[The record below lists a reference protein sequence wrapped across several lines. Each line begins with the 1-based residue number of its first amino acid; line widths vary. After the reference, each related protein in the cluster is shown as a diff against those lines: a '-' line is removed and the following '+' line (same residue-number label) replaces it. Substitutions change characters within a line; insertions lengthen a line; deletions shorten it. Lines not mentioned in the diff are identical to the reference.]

1 MSRQGKE
8 GQNDGGLKD
17 KQQKRPIIRQLRV
30 PIRSNVTEEYRGFIP
45 LPHSDIMEEEIRT
58 LDAEIFWNDYVKR
71 RCPTVINGLIDDN
84 GFDGER
90 WKDLNYLRSIAG
102 STQVKIEPV
111 DPINDRF
118 GTGAQRRIVTLS
130 QFLDMLQDEKQAGK
144 WYMTTQYI
152 DDESEEE
159 EISNSTSSDSSR
171 QDEANNLFPRLSKD
185 GTIASSTTTSPPTST
200 SQKQSD
206 SDSPR
211 ILEDEELLP
220 APDLDFSLPPPTD
233 ALAHLF
239 PLPTP
244 KLLGGLVLQ
253 QCNLWLG
260 NGTSGKS
267 SGLHHDFHDNLYMV
281 LSGCKRFLIWPPTC
295 HRWLEPTGDIFRVHS
310 NGLIEYD
317 IADEPPLRAD
327 GLTSHEAAL
336 WRVRARKRVLLEAD
350 EAAASLAG
358 EEKVKKALRKGKGKQ
373 TKEQEV
379 ALILLREAEMQELI
393 IRMDNERN
401 LEANGNVTSSDLSD
415 DEIESDFM
423 TDRSDS
429 YGNGSK
435 GLSDDES
442 DTSQTF
448 GAQRQSF
455 GDKQFGGE
463 GFDVFK
469 ALLSYTP
476 MEEGEDDDS
485 FEESEGSIDE
495 IQDGQHRR
503 KRRRAGSFLHI
514 PPGGLPGGLR
524 GSLRDPDGRYD
535 SDISGDISDSDEF
548 IMAAMEDDGQM
559 GQEEIFNLPMV
570 PVIEGEWSG
579 EDDGEALGG
588 NGAALRRVFPGN
600 AFEVVNSEDDDE
612 EDSDE
617 DEDEEES
624 SEEDSNEEKAV
635 EVVTDNDD
643 VHKLPFAQLDE
654 VSSESSKAGE
664 PVEEDEGSSEGALMG
679 EGEDDSEEDE
689 GALFAKLANAEDDE
703 DEDEDEEEEDDDD
716 EDVWPEDA
724 EDGESLLNQLA
735 AMEQNSA
742 PQNGAKAFSPPTA
755 AEKDEDP
762 SSFSRI
768 APQALHWFF
777 DVPNDPSNK
786 DEIVSDDPPRIPGGP
801 TLVPRENCPDPW
813 EIHLKPGQMLYLP
826 ASWYHEVTSYCD
838 PNEKDGNN
846 VHMALN
852 YWFHPPTAV
861 ESREGLSKR
870 KLTALN
876 LDGTPKVGKEARMQ
890 AKARSSG
897 STDIDENVPS
907 ARHPYLDREVWD
919 EIRREVNR
927 RVDEIRKRS
936 AKKAERDEIISGKRK
951 AESPSIETGEED
963 TTALP
968 PTKRSRGDE

>member
-1 MSRQGKE
+1 
-8 GQNDGGLKD
+8 
-17 KQQKRPIIRQLRV
+17 
-30 PIRSNVTEEYRGFIP
+30 
-45 LPHSDIMEEEIRT
+45 MEEDIGM
-58 LDAEIFWNDYVKR
+58 LDAEIFWKEYITR
-71 RCPTVINGLIDDN
+71 RCPTVVNGLINDN
-84 GFDGER
+84 GFDGKR

-118 GTGAQRRIVTLS
+118 GTGAQRKIVTLS

-152 DDESEEE
+152 DDESEED
-159 EISNSTSSDSSR
+159 EISNSNSSDSSR
-171 QDEANNLFPRLSKD
+171 QDETNNLFPLLSKD

-211 ILEDEELLP
+211 ITENEELLP

-244 KLLGGLVLQ
+244 ELLGGLVLQ

-317 IADEPPLRAD
+317 IVDEPPLRAD

-350 EAAASLAG
+350 EAAAVQAG

-379 ALILLREAEMQELI
+379 ALVLLREAEMQELI
-393 IRMDNERN
+393 VRMDNEQA
-401 LEANGNVTSSDLSD
+401 LEANGNAASSDFSD
-415 DEIESDFM
+415 DEIESDFLS
-423 TDRSDS
+423 DRSDS
-429 YGNGSK
+429 IDDGSE
-435 GLSDDES
+435 GFSDADS
-442 DTSQTF
+442 DNSQTF
-448 GAQRQSF
+448 GNQGQ
-455 GDKQFGGE
+455 GLNKQFRE
-463 GFDVFK
+463 GFDAFK

-503 KRRRAGSFLHI
+503 KRRRSFLHI

-535 SDISGDISDSDEF
+535 SDMSGDMSDTDEF
-548 IMAAMEDDGQM
+548 IMAAMEDDGQI
-559 GQEEIFNLPMV
+559 GHEEIFNLPMV
-570 PVIEGEWSG
+570 PTIEGEWS
-579 EDDGEALGG
+579 EDEGREALGG
-588 NGAALRRVFPGN
+588 DGAALRRVVVGN
-600 AFEVVNSEDDDE
+600 AFALINSDDDEE

-617 DEDEEES
+617 DSNKED
-624 SEEDSNEEKAV
+624 AV
-635 EVVTDNDD
+635 EVVGEEDP
-643 VHKLPFAQLDE
+643 VHNLPFAQLDD
-654 VSSESSKAGE
+654 VNSESSKGDEAI
-664 PVEEDEGSSEGALMG
+664 EEDEHSSDEESSGSAFIE
-679 EGEDDSEEDE
+679 EGEDDSEAGD
-689 GALFAKLANAEDDE
+689 GALFAKLANEDYDDDDE
-703 DEDEDEEEEDDDD
+703 DEDDDD

-724 EDGESLLNQLA
+724 EDGESLLEKLA
-735 AMEQNSA
+735 AMDQSGA
-742 PQNGAKAFSPPTA
+742 AQNGLRALSPPTA

-786 DEIVSDDPPRIPGGP
+786 DEIVPEDPPRIPGGP
-801 TLVPRENCPDPW
+801 TLVPREDCPEPW

-838 PNEKDGNN
+838 PDEKDGNN

-870 KLTALN
+870 NLSTLN
-876 LDGTPKVGKEARMQ
+876 LDGTPKVGKDARMQ

-897 STDIDENVPS
+897 SMDIDENVPS
-907 ARHPYLDREVWD
+907 AQHPYLDREIWD

-936 AKKAERDEIISGKRK
+936 SKRAERDEIVSGKRK
-951 AESPSIETGEED
+951 AESFADEADEED

-968 PTKRSRGDE
+968 TTKRLRGDD